1 MEHSVLI
8 TIPDQIC
15 HRHVEQTAEATRQ
28 TIAQVLSEHV
38 IETFQPFPSIHISP
52 NRSLMM
58 QEVAAYESMHAQ
70 LVKQFL
76 GQYVAI
82 YEGKLVDHDVDE
94 ESLMIR
100 RRRDY
105 SGKVVLVRQV
115 EQEASQD
122 LVLRSPRFVA

>member
-1 MEHSVLI
+1 MQHSVLI
-8 TIPDQIC
+8 TIPDQIY
-15 HRHVEQTAEATRQ
+15 RHVEQTAEATRQ

-82 YEGKLVDHDVDE
+82 YEGKLVDLDVDE

>member
-1 MEHSVLI
+1 MQHSVLI
-8 TIPDQIC
+8 TIPDQIY
-15 HRHVEQTAEATRQ
+15 RHVEQTAEATRQ

-76 GQYVAI
+76 EFLNEI
-82 YEGKLVDHDVDE
+82 TIHNVDE